1 MAFCIIVVSFVG
13 SALDEKQRS
22 TKKACTKFKKLG
34 LVPKDVEPIMK
45 NNSKGVTGARDADP
59 WLT

>member
-1 MAFCIIVVSFVG
+1 MVFCIIVVSFVG

-22 TKKACTKFKKLG
+22 TKKACITFKKIG
-34 LVPKDVEPIMK
+34 PKDVEPIMK